1 MSGAPIPGGDL
12 RLPPGFEDLEPLVA
26 EWALTTEGER
36 ATRRCAVTIEVLQAL
51 HGRVFPR
58 LDAIVALLN
67 TLPNDVAALGPRER
81 NLFHLAQ
88 MAMEAAG
95 PIDLEWK
102 SPDIEDVF
110 PIGRMRFDA
119 PL

>member
-1 MSGAPIPGGDL
+1 MSSTPASDPACG
-12 RLPPGFEDLEPLVA
+12 LPPGFEDLEPLLA
-26 EWALTTEGER
+26 EWALPTEGER
-36 ATRRCAVTIEVLQAL
+36 ATRRCAVTIEALRAL
-51 HGRVFPR
+51 HERVFPR
-58 LDAIVALLN
+58 LDEIVALLN

-81 NLFHLAQ
+81 NLFQLAQ
-88 MAMEAAG
+88 MTMEAAG

-110 PIGRMRFDA
+110 PIGRMRFDT